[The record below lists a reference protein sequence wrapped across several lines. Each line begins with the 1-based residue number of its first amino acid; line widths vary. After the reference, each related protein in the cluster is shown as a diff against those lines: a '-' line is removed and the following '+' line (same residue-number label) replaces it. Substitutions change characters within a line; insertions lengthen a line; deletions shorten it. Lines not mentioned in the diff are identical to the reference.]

1 MQGAHTNMKP
11 KRSACQIRGL
21 TVSVCCLVRVE
32 NVQQEFKR
40 FLLKTAASWDLKW
53 CVTVAIWVTMQT
65 YNVALEPFVG
75 KTKITD

>member
-40 FLLKTAASWDLKW
+40 FLLKTAVSCDRKWFSHSGDLGHHANLQ
-53 CVTVAIWVTMQT
+53 CCIRAICRK
-65 YNVALEPFVG
+65 N
-75 KTKITD
+75 